1 MLEERDQVMFQKTM
15 KAWIVAKV
23 AGVDKPYGIKYL
35 TPSGKVK
42 TTFTTEKQLTP
53 LKNKDELREGD
64 RLTRVLAPD
73 TTLKVL
79 LVEGDERGKVYV
91 CKDLKGTYLVFVRP
105 NQINEII
112 YEGVN

>member
-64 RLTRVLAPD
+64 RLTRTIAPD
-73 TTLKVL
+73 NILKVL
-79 LVEGDERGKVYV
+79 LVDNDINGKVYV
-91 CKDLKGTYLVFVRP
+91 CKDLEERYLVFVRP
-105 NQINEII
+105 DQINEII
-112 YEGVN
+112 YKGV